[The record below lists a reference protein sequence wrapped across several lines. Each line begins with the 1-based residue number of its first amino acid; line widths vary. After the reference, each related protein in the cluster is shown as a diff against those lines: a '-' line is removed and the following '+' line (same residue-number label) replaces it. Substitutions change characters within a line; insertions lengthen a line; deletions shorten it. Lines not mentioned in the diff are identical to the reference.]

1 MTLRLLQRFLDFL
14 FLSLSLLAVFIAI
27 GERGQ
32 ICANKHEHENKL
44 RDQNPQRGNESVFHT
59 VYNTISQQISRFQWL
74 PLTTMDLQC
83 SVGCRSVL
91 NKLCHFPFF
100 QLMLLI
106 DRDLQMTMK
115 RKRLLRCEQKTW
127 DYEPAVMGTTAFVHI
142 LLNCHCDILSP
153 ISFSTKVQHIKLLN
167 I

>member
-1 MTLRLLQRFLDFL
+1 MTLILLQCFLCFL
-14 FLSLSLLAVFIAI
+14 FLALSLSLSPRCTPCHQREAGLVQN
-27 GERGQ
+27 EH
-32 ICANKHEHENKL
+32 KHKNKL

-74 PLTTMDLQC
+74 PLTTIDLQC

-100 QLMLLI
+100 PLMFLI
-106 DRDLQMTMK
+106 DSNLQMTMK

-127 DYEPAVMGTTAFVHI
+127 DYEPAVMRTTAFVHI
-142 LLNCHCDILSP
+142 LLNCQTT
-153 ISFSTKVQHIKLLN
+153 FQVQ
-167 I
+167 